1 MTTEDVHKL
10 VRLYVPN
17 AALQAGETHAL
28 SEEQHHY
35 LRNVMRMEEGHQ
47 LRVFNGADGEWLAS
61 VQEINKKKA
70 IISIVQQLR
79 EQNDGQDV
87 IILSPPVKKE
97 VFDFMVQ
104 KACELGAGQLQPVI
118 TAHTSVHKINEE
130 RLQWIAT
137 EAAEQ
142 CERLT
147 VMPVLPL
154 SDLKSVLESWDK
166 NKKLIFCIERSD
178 APAMIHSLIAEEINP
193 PLGVLIGPE
202 GGFSEEEVAYIT
214 GLEFV
219 VPVSLGPNVL
229 RTETAMISA
238 LLCLQA
244 VGGIRAKMAAQK
256 S

>member
-17 AALQAGETHAL
+17 ATLQAGETHAL

-47 LRVFNGADGEWLAS
+47 LRVFNGAEGEWLAS
-61 VQEINKKKA
+61 MQELNKKKA

-79 EQNDGQDV
+79 EQDNGQDV

-104 KACELGAGQLQPVI
+104 KACELGAGELQPVI

-147 VMPVLPL
+147 VMPVRPL

-178 APAMIHSLIAEEINP
+178 APAMIHSLIADEINP

-202 GGFSEEEVAYIT
+202 GGFSEEEIAYVT

>member
-10 VRLYVPN
+10 VRLYIPN
-17 AALQAGETHAL
+17 ATLQAGETHEL

-47 LRVFNGADGEWLAS
+47 LRVFNGTEGEWLAS
-61 VQEINKKKA
+61 VQEISKKKA
-70 IISIVQQLR
+70 IIAIVQQLR
-79 EQNDGQDV
+79 EQVDGQDV
-87 IILSPPVKKE
+87 IVLAPLVKKE
-97 VFDFMVQ
+97 VFEFMIQ
-104 KACELGAGQLQPVI
+104 KACELGAAQIQPVI

-147 VMPVLPL
+147 LMPVQPL
-154 SDLKSVLESWDK
+154 QGLKSVLESWDK
-166 NKKLIFCIERSD
+166 DKKLIFCVERSD
-178 APAMIHSLIAEEINP
+178 VPAMIHSLIAEEINP

-202 GGFSEEEVAYIT
+202 GGFSEEEIAYIT
-214 GLEFV
+214 GLAFV

-244 VGGIRAKMAAQK
+244 VGGIRAKMASQ
-256 S
+256 